1 LRALEIA
8 AAPYDAAGLEP
19 QKSFDVKVSISREQT
34 EVQANMDGSNE
45 PAPSPVCPRCGATL
59 HESDAPE
66 CAGCWFAL
74 MNAPGTRIVGDYRLL
89 GEIGEGGS
97 AVVHLAERIDGG
109 DLFALKLARPEAQ
122 HAYLAFQNELN
133 NARRL
138 QGSGASVVG
147 VLDHG
152 RSERGED
159 FLVLQLMEGG
169 NLSDA
174 VAAGKY
180 AGPRDALA
188 LVGRLA
194 IMVASAHARAVLHC
208 DLKPD
213 NILFD
218 AKGEPH
224 LADFGVAQQLTGPA
238 TSKAV
243 ALGGTR
249 GWMSPEQARGLSTNS
264 LPPTEGSALLPLTV
278 ASDVFSLGVIL
289 HWLLTREQPF
299 GACPD
304 YEDRVQYQEP
314 PPCVPPRR
322 LARELELECVTICR
336 RALQKDPTQ
345 RYQTAAQLAEE
356 LSRALAG
363 RPLLSE
369 SASPLR
375 RVALWVSRHK
385 LLALAGL
392 ELCLLL
398 LYLPL
403 VPFLVL
409 GQSRA
414 VLVEQNA
421 NAALHQAG
429 AVMNELRDLS
439 ERLMSMAQQPE
450 VHALV
455 HHSGL
460 YMPSPELA
468 RFATTEIDNLLV
480 FSTDGFA
487 RARWPALQVK
497 PRTDDFSFRDYF
509 QGAARLA
516 HEGRRELYVSRV
528 IRSQTTGLL
537 DLELVTPMFDDSGKW
552 IGVAAGAR
560 RARSTFGAV
569 QMNCAGTGGCLTGL
583 LAARDR
589 DDAGAPQP
597 PGIFFIAA
605 PELRTGQEVA
615 LDTAL
620 SDKVCKHIGC
630 VPAPRAQFTPRANV
644 RPLVENF
651 IDPVS
656 GGAMLG
662 AFAPVGGT
670 GLVVLVATPI
680 SAERELTDRM
690 LEKARSYLGVPLF
703 VGVALFAGLL
713 ASLRLRGA
721 RLSAR

>member
-1 LRALEIA
+1 
-8 AAPYDAAGLEP
+8 
-19 QKSFDVKVSISREQT
+19 
-34 EVQANMDGSNE
+34 
-45 PAPSPVCPRCGATL
+45 
-59 HESDAPE
+59 
-66 CAGCWFAL
+66 
-74 MNAPGTRIVGDYRLL
+74 
-89 GEIGEGGS
+89 
-97 AVVHLAERIDGG
+97 LAERIDHG

-138 QGSGASVVG
+138 QGSSAGVVG
-147 VLDHG
+147 VVDHG
-152 RSERGED
+152 RTELGED

-169 NLSDA
+169 NLFDA

-180 AGPRDALA
+180 AQRRDVLE

-194 IMVASAHARAVLHC
+194 NMVASAHARAVLHC

-224 LADFGVAQQLTGPA
+224 LADFGVAQQLAGPG
-238 TSKAV
+238 TSKAM

-264 LPPTEGSALLPLTV
+264 VPPSENSSIAPLTV

-289 HWLLTREQPF
+289 HWLLTGQQPF
-299 GACPD
+299 GAGVD
-304 YEDRVQYQEP
+304 YEQRVQYEEP
-314 PPCVPPRR
+314 APCVPPRR
-322 LARELELECVTICR
+322 LARELERECATICR
-336 RALQKDPTQ
+336 RALQKDPTL

-356 LSRALAG
+356 LSRALTG

-369 SASPLR
+369 STRPLR
-375 RVALWVSRHK
+375 RLALWVNRHK
-385 LLALAGL
+385 LLALVGL

-439 ERLMSMAQQPE
+439 DRLMNMAQQPE
-450 VHALV
+450 IQALV
-455 HHSGL
+455 HQSASYG
-460 YMPSPELA
+460 PSPELA
-468 RFATTEIDNLLV
+468 RFATTDIENLLV
-480 FSTDGFA
+480 FSTDGA
-487 RARWPALQVK
+487 VRARWPALRST
-497 PRTDDFSFRDYF
+497 PRTKDFSFRDYF
-509 QGAARLA
+509 KGAARLA
-516 HEGRRELYVSRV
+516 QEGRRELYVPRV

-537 DLELVTPMFDDSGKW
+537 DLSLVTPIFDAQGKW
-552 IGVAAGAR
+552 IGVAGGAR
-560 RARSTFGAV
+560 PARSTFGAV
-569 QMNCAGTGGCLTGL
+569 QMNCAGSGACLTGL
-583 LAARDR
+583 LASRDR
-589 DDAGAPQP
+589 DDADAPQP
-597 PGIFFIAA
+597 PGIIFIAA

-620 SDKVCKHIGC
+620 SRKVCERIGC
-630 VPAPRAQFTPRANV
+630 TPAPRAQFTARADV

-651 IDPVS
+651 VDPVS
-656 GGAMLG
+656 GRAMLG

-690 LEKARSYLGVPLF
+690 LEKARAYLGVPLL
-703 VGVALFAGLL
+703 VGVALLSALL
-713 ASLRLRGA
+713 ASLRLRG
-721 RLSAR
+721 RG

>member
-1 LRALEIA
+1 
-8 AAPYDAAGLEP
+8 
-19 QKSFDVKVSISREQT
+19 
-34 EVQANMDGSNE
+34 MDGSHE
-45 PAPSPVCPRCGATL
+45 PARGPVCLRCGAPL
-59 HESDAPE
+59 PEPDALD

-74 MNAPGTRIVGDYRLL
+74 TNEASRRVVGNYRLL

-97 AVVHLAERIDGG
+97 SVVHLAERVDRG

-138 QGSGASVVG
+138 QGSSAGVVG
-147 VLDHG
+147 VVDHG

-169 NLSDA
+169 NLLDA

-180 AGPRDALA
+180 AHRRDALA
-188 LVGRLA
+188 LVGKLA
-194 IMVASAHARAVLHC
+194 SMVASAHARAVLHC

-224 LADFGVAQQLTGPA
+224 LADFGVAQQLAGPG
-238 TSKAV
+238 TSKAT

-264 LPPTEGSALLPLTV
+264 APASESSALAPLSV

-289 HWLLTREQPF
+289 HWLLTGEQPF
-299 GACPD
+299 GAGAD
-304 YEDRVQYQEP
+304 YEQRVQHEEP

-322 LARELELECVTICR
+322 LARELEGECASICR
-336 RALQKDPTQ
+336 RALQKDPAL

-356 LSRALAG
+356 ISRALAG

-369 SASPLR
+369 STKPLPR
-375 RVALWVSRHK
+375 LALWVRRHK
-385 LLALAGL
+385 LLALAAL
-392 ELCLLL
+392 ELGLLL

-409 GQSRA
+409 GQSRE

-429 AVMNELRDLS
+429 AVMNELRDLA
-439 ERLMSMAQQPE
+439 ERLINMAEQPE
-450 VHALV
+450 IQALV
-455 HHSGL
+455 EYPGL
-460 YMPSPELA
+460 YQPSPALG
-468 RFATTEIDNLLV
+468 RFATTDLDNLLV
-480 FSTDGFA
+480 FSTDGHA
-487 RARWPALQVK
+487 KARWPPLQIK

-509 QGAARLA
+509 RGASSLAR
-516 HEGRRELYVSRV
+516 EGRRELYVSRV
-528 IRSQTTGLL
+528 IRSQTTGHL
-537 DLELVTPMFDDSGKW
+537 DLELVTPMFAPNGKW

-560 RARSTFGAV
+560 PARSTFGGV
-569 QMNCAGTGGCLTGL
+569 QMNCAGNGACLTGL

-597 PGIFFIAA
+597 PGISFIAA
-605 PELRTGQEVA
+605 PELLTGQEVA
-615 LDTAL
+615 LDIAL
-620 SDKVCKHIGC
+620 SRKICERLGC
-630 VPAPRAQFTPRANV
+630 TPAPRAQFTARANV

-651 IDPVS
+651 TDPVS
-656 GGAMLG
+656 GRAMLG

-670 GLVVLVATPI
+670 GLVVVVATPT
-680 SAERELTDRM
+680 SAVRALTDRM
-690 LEKARSYLGVPLF
+690 LEKARAYLGIPLL
-703 VGVALFAGLL
+703 VGVALFASLL

-721 RLSAR
+721 RLTTG

>member
-1 LRALEIA
+1 
-8 AAPYDAAGLEP
+8 
-19 QKSFDVKVSISREQT
+19 
-34 EVQANMDGSNE
+34 MDGSHE
-45 PAPSPVCPRCGATL
+45 PLPGPVCPRCGAAL
-59 HESDAPE
+59 QDSDAPD
-66 CAGCWFAL
+66 CPGCWFAL
-74 MNAPGTRIVGDYRLL
+74 ASGPTSRIVGNYRLL

-109 DLFALKLARPEAQ
+109 DLFALKLARPDAE

-138 QGSGASVVG
+138 QGSSAGVVG

-169 NLSDA
+169 NLFDA
-174 VAAGKY
+174 VAAGKF
-180 AGPRDALA
+180 AHRRDALA
-188 LVGRLA
+188 LVGKLA
-194 IMVASAHARAVLHC
+194 AMVASAHARAVLHC

-218 AKGEPH
+218 GKGEPH
-224 LADFGVAQQLTGPA
+224 LADFGVAQALPGPG
-238 TSKAV
+238 TSRTT

-264 LPPTEGSALLPLTV
+264 VPPSESSSVVPLTV

-289 HWLLTREQPF
+289 HWLLTGEPPF
-299 GACPD
+299 GAGPD
-304 YEDRVQYQEP
+304 YEQRVQYAEA
-314 PPCVPPRR
+314 PPCVPRRR
-322 LARELELECVTICR
+322 LARELEGECATICR
-336 RALQKDPTQ
+336 RALQKDPTL

-363 RPLLSE
+363 QPLLSE
-369 SASPLR
+369 SAKPLR
-375 RVALWVSRHK
+375 RLSLWVSRHK

-398 LYLPL
+398 VYLPL

-429 AVMNELRDLS
+429 AVMNELRDFS
-439 ERLMSMAQQPE
+439 EHLMNMAEQPDIQ
-450 VHALV
+450 ALA
-455 HHSGL
+455 HNSGL
-460 YMPSPELA
+460 YVPSPELG
-468 RFATTEIDNLLV
+468 RFAMADIDNLIV
-480 FSTDGFA
+480 FSIDGFA
-487 RARWPALQVK
+487 KARWPVLRK
-497 PRTDDFSFRDYF
+497 RPRTDDFSFRDYF
-509 QGAARLA
+509 QGAAGLA
-516 HEGRRELYVSRV
+516 REGRRELYVSRV

-537 DLELVTPMFDDSGKW
+537 DLELVTPMFDANGKW
-552 IGVAAGAR
+552 VGVVGGAR
-560 RARSTFGAV
+560 SARSTFGAV
-569 QMNCAGTGGCLTGL
+569 QMNCAGTGACLTGL

-589 DDAGAPQP
+589 DDAGGVQP
-597 PGIFFIAA
+597 PGIIFIAA

-620 SDKVCKHIGC
+620 SRRVCERIGC
-630 VPAPRAQFTPRANV
+630 VPAPRAQFTSRANV
-644 RPLVENF
+644 RPFVENF
-651 IDPVS
+651 VDPVS
-656 GGAMLG
+656 GRALLG

-690 LEKARSYLGVPLF
+690 LAKARAYLGVPLL

-721 RLSAR
+721 RLAAGR